1 MKLLSLS
8 FSNFKRSVREYGMLI
23 LSLTFSIFVFFNF
36 QSVIYSESM
45 DVLENYNKEYI
56 DIIVQAASVVF
67 GVFLFFFIWYASNV
81 FLNQRKKEIGIY
93 IFMGLDN
100 VRIGKMYML
109 ESVFIGL

>member
-36 QSVIYSESM
+36 QSIIYSGSM

-56 DIIVQAASVVF
+56 DIIVQSASVVF
-67 GVFLFFFIWYASNV
+67 LSLIH
-81 FLNQRKKEIGIY
+81 I
-93 IFMGLDN
+93 
-100 VRIGKMYML
+100 
-109 ESVFIGL
+109 

>member
-45 DVLENYNKEYI
+45 DVLENSDK
-56 DIIVQAASVVF
+56 
-67 GVFLFFFIWYASNV
+67 L
-81 FLNQRKKEIGIY
+81 
-93 IFMGLDN
+93 
-100 VRIGKMYML
+100 YM
-109 ESVFIGL
+109 SF